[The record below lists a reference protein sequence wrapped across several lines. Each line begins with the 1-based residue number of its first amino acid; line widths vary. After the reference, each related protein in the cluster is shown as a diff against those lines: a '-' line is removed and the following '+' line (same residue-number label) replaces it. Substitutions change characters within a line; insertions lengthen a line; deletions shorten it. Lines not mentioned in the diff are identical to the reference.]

1 MAPEPGPQQAR
12 PAAPR
17 PADGGEA
24 HLREALSKASRE
36 VIEKIA
42 FIKDTI
48 DANGVMMNFSYA
60 GMPFDD
66 VERSLK
72 LFAKKVLP
80 ELKQM
85 KTAELVEPSAL
96 DMPAHSHAA

>member
-1 MAPEPGPQQAR
+1 MAQPAS
-12 PAAPR
+12 PAASLSSVASVLEDLTR
-17 PADGGEA
+17 RVTVLAEEATARQDDLLSGE
-24 HLREALSKASRE
+24 LYE
-36 VIEKIA
+36 
-42 FIKDTI
+42 
-48 DANGVMMNFSYA
+48 
-60 GMPFDD
+60 

-96 DMPAHSHAA
+96 EMPAHSRAA